1 MTLLSLPRLEA
12 GWKRAR
18 VRTAPSGLQREL
30 SGTCQGG
37 GVGRGPRG
45 RRDGAWTWEESP
57 VGDAAGE
64 WWESDGGWPTPLL
77 RLAGVDDEDEPAEPH
92 IVRGID

>member
-1 MTLLSLPRLEA
+1 M
-12 GWKRAR
+12 
-18 VRTAPSGLQREL
+18 
-30 SGTCQGG
+30 
-37 GVGRGPRG
+37 
-45 RRDGAWTWEESP
+45 
-57 VGDAAGE
+57 GDAAGE